1 MHRQGGRLVAEGCLN
16 QAILQEIVA
25 GEKQAGRH
33 AEKSRRK
40 SSHIIFYTILFSLML
55 GPAVTPAPGTNKQKA
70 LSGNAPTQGLRLTP
84 DQAVGLALTHNTTAH
99 NSIL

>member
-33 AEKSRRK
+33 AEKARRK

-55 GPAVTPAPGTNKQKA
+55 GPAATHAQGTNKQNA
-70 LSGNAPTQGLRLTP
+70 LSGNAPTQGLPVTL
-84 DQAVGLALTHNTTAH
+84 DQAGRLGPQQNTTAQ
-99 NSIL
+99 SAIL